1 MLPHVPNPVGGHDF
15 RVPMQ
20 PPSPHEESKDATA
33 LGQLRA
39 RRSHAFVIGE
49 AKARQREIS
58 ADAYLFL
65 YKELVGLAGDRTYCW
80 PGMDFLVERL
90 GTSEGTLKRWMKEL
104 EKADLIQRKP
114 RPGGQTSLTYI
125 TAYLEAAAAVEASP
139 AQSLC
144 DDDANEAKHTAEGP
158 LSSALPAQAEE
169 IGPSSPSSVQHSSS
183 ALFFGPEQEIT
194 VDRCAGSS
202 LISHTVKS
210 QDLKNLNGYGGGA
223 EKPMPSRIED
233 ADEILNLLNDEG
245 VHDDEAITELREKPA
260 VELQALS
267 QYLDKQTNIRCRPG
281 LFVWLARQDF
291 GAKLLAGRQRRE
303 ARRLHR
309 PRVAERAELVANPS
323 RQELVELWQR
333 VLDQVGRELP
343 QNDFATWLQPT
354 HLLELDA
361 NDAFLGTP
369 NIFVREQIE
378 ACFLDMLT
386 EKLRGATDR
395 PVQVHV
401 VIESNSCSA

>member
-1 MLPHVPNPVGGHDF
+1 M
-15 RVPMQ
+15 
-20 PPSPHEESKDATA
+20 SA
-33 LGQLRA
+33 LTQLRA
-39 RRSHAFVIGE
+39 RRSQAFLLGE
-49 AKARQREIS
+49 AKARQRQIS

-65 YKELVGLAGDRTYCW
+65 YKELVGLAGERTYCW
-80 PGMDFLVERL
+80 PGLEFLVERL
-90 GTSEGTLKRWMKEL
+90 GTSEGTVKRWMKEL

-125 TAYLEAAAAVEASP
+125 TVYLEAANGVEAST
-139 AQSLC
+139 AQDRC
-144 DDDANEAKHTAEGP
+144 DDDSDEAQHMIDGI
-158 LSSALPAQAEE
+158 LSNALPADVDEV
-169 IGPSSPSSVQHSSS
+169 GTSLRPSVQPLLPP
-183 ALFFGPEQEIT
+183 LFFGPDQEING
-194 VDRCAGSS
+194 DRCAGSD
-202 LISHTVKS
+202 LIPHTVKS
-210 QDLKNLNGYGGGA
+210 QDFKSPDGFSGGA
-223 EKPMPSRIED
+223 AADEPMPIRTDVDAEVLTLLKDED
-233 ADEILNLLNDEG
+233 
-245 VHDDEAITELREKPA
+245 VHDPDAITDLRNKPA

-267 QYLDKQTNIRCRPG
+267 KYLDKQTNIRCRPG

-309 PRVAERAELVANPS
+309 QGVAERAELVANPS

-333 VLDQVGRELP
+333 VLDQVSRELP

-354 HLLELDA
+354 HLLELDE

>member
-1 MLPHVPNPVGGHDF
+1 MLPYVPNPVGGHGF
-15 RVPMQ
+15 RVPVQ
-20 PPSPHEESKDATA
+20 PPSPPESKDATA

-39 RRSHAFVIGE
+39 RRSQAFVIGE

-65 YKELVGLAGDRTYCW
+65 YKELVGLAGERTYCW

-104 EKADLIQRKP
+104 EQAGLIQRKS

-125 TAYLEAAAAVEASP
+125 TAYLEAAAPVTASP
-139 AQSLC
+139 AQSLY
-144 DDDANEAKHTAEGP
+144 DDADEIALTTREVLANTLP
-158 LSSALPAQAEE
+158 ALPED
-169 IGPSSPSSVQHSSS
+169 IDPSSPSSVQPASP

-194 VDRCAGSS
+194 VDRVAGSN

-210 QDLKNLNGYGGGA
+210 QDLKNLNGYGGGTK
-223 EKPMPSRIED
+223 EPTPSSTNV
-233 ADEILNLLNDEG
+233 DEVMTLLNDED
-245 VHDDEAITELREKPA
+245 VHDADAITELREKPA

-309 PRVAERAELVANPS
+309 QGAGERAELVAKPPS
-323 RQELVELWQR
+323 KELLELWQR
-333 VLDQVGRELP
+333 VLDDVSGDLS
-343 QNDFATWLQPT
+343 QNDFATWLRPT
-354 HLLELDA
+354 QLLELDGH
-361 NDAFLGTP
+361 DAFLGTP
-369 NIFVREQIE
+369 NLFVRQQIE
-378 ACFLDMLT
+378 ACYLDLLT
-386 EKLRGATDR
+386 EKLRAATER
-395 PVQVHV
+395 PVQMHV
-401 VIESNSCSA
+401 VIESTLCSA